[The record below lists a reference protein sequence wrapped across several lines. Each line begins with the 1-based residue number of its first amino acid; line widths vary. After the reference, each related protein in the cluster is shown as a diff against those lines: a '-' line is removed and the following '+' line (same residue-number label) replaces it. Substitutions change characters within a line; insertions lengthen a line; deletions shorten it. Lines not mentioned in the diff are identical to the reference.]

1 MPLFPPEVI
10 YEIARYIN
18 DDDFETMQNLNRV
31 CKVVRA
37 ITLPL
42 LYDTLIW
49 DNTEERPWEMTSTF
63 FTGWR
68 YTR

>member
-10 YEIARYIN
+10 YEIARYID

-49 DNTEERPWEMTSTF
+49 DNTEERPWERTSTLC
-63 FTGWR
+63 TGWQ